1 MSLSGKTMFISG
13 ASRGIGL
20 AIAKRAAADGANIAL
35 IAKTAEPHPKLEGTV
50 YTAAKELEEAGG
62 QALPIVGD
70 IRDGDSVA
78 SAVAAAVEQFGGIDI
93 CVNNASAI
101 NLGSITE
108 VPLKRFDL
116 MNGIQV
122 RGTYAVSQACIPHM
136 VGRENPHILTLSPP
150 IRLEPEWLKPTAYMM
165 AKYGMSLCALAMAE
179 ELRDEGIAS
188 NTLWPRTLVAT
199 AAVKNLLGGD
209 EAMGRARKPD
219 VYADAA
225 YAVLNKPARE
235 YTGKALLCED
245 VLLESGRH
253 RSVGLRLRARRR
265 PWRRPVGR
273 HPQPAGL
280 QSALVA
286 AGFRC
291 PKQPVDVG
299 IDRRQ
304 RLIGRVVPDEQ
315 VRNQAVDG
323 AEQGGALRLGVDV
336 CDEFTAHLCGLY
348 LLGEQRVGAVPCP
361 PDERSQVSVAH
372 GAAEKRQPDPC
383 PHAFLLGQRQRLHRD
398 GADHRPWRSRVS
410 GVGEEPMHALLGEF
424 DEVLARVEHHLL
436 LAGEMVL
443 HQPHRY
449 AGLGCDAA

>member
-1 MSLSGKTMFISG
+1 MSLKGKTMFISG

-35 IAKTAEPHPKLEGTV
+35 IAKTAEPHPKLPGTV
-50 YTAAKELEEAGG
+50 YTAAEELEQAGG

-78 SAVAAAVEQFGGIDI
+78 DAVAKTVERFGGIDI

-150 IRLEPEWLKPTAYMM
+150 LRLEPEWLKPTAYMM

-179 ELRDEGIAS
+179 ELRDDGIAS

-199 AAVKNLLGGD
+199 AAVQNLLGGD

-245 VLLESGRH
+245 VLLESGVTDL
-253 RSVGLRLRARRR
+253 SVYDCIHG
-265 PWRRPVGR
+265 
-273 HPQPAGL
+273 
-280 QSALVA
+280 S
-286 AGFRC
+286 
-291 PKQPVDVG
+291 D
-299 IDRRQ
+299 
-304 RLIGRVVPDEQ
+304 
-315 VRNQAVDG
+315 
-323 AEQGGALRLGVDV
+323 LGVDLWV
-336 CDEFTAHLCGLY
+336 DT
-348 LLGEQRVGAVPCP
+348 PNP
-361 PDERSQVSVAH
+361 P
-372 GAAEKRQPDPC
+372 GYTGP
-383 PHAFLLGQRQRLHRD
+383 
-398 GADHRPWRSRVS
+398 
-410 GVGEEPMHALLGEF
+410 
-424 DEVLARVEHHLL
+424 
-436 LAGEMVL
+436 
-443 HQPHRY
+443 
-449 AGLGCDAA
+449 